1 MCMKTG
7 RGGGED
13 ISPETGRRGNGREN
27 TNGSTSSWSSLRACR
42 DDTSPC
48 KQPVDEYSKS
58 HSKAFLRS
66 KEAIRAQEILYMA
79 MDTRK
84 GIRWLH
90 EELYRLLSDLSSS
103 IFPAASH
110 DLIRCSV
117 RGDFS
122 RSEQALQKTKTSLW
136 QEMLRDARA
145 LHNLAHDVVARI
157 GLKSHVKQHLR
168 FAVTQQTFKECLR
181 THTRPQLLR
190 AWARFSQALFAI
202 PPAALQRRKILR
214 QAQRLLTSSCIIRL
228 QSRLQRVRERNRG
241 FAAGS
246 LSPRQECDAHWLSVG
261 GEGGGDASRKAV
273 MLIEHWQQQGM
284 FARWRD
290 VQQEGERR
298 KRYDDAVECVT
309 SSWALKLT
317 LARVIF
323 GWRQWIHCVQRPFMI
338 AGNIFKE

>member
-1 MCMKTG
+1 
-7 RGGGED
+7 
-13 ISPETGRRGNGREN
+13 
-27 TNGSTSSWSSLRACR
+27 
-42 DDTSPC
+42 
-48 KQPVDEYSKS
+48 
-58 HSKAFLRS
+58 
-66 KEAIRAQEILYMA
+66 MA
-79 MDTRK
+79 MYTRK

-103 IFPAASH
+103 IFTAASH

-122 RSEQALQKTKTSLW
+122 GSEQALQKTKTSLW
-136 QEMLRDARA
+136 QEMLSDARA
-145 LHNLAHDVVARI
+145 LHNLAQDVVARI
-157 GLKSHVKQHLR
+157 GLKSHVSQNLR

-190 AWARFSQALFAI
+190 TWARFSKALFAM
-202 PPAALQRRKILR
+202 PPAALKRRKTLR
-214 QAQRLLTSSCIIRL
+214 QAQRLLTYSCIIRL

-241 FAAGS
+241 FAVAGGCEGSGS
-246 LSPRQECDAHWLSVG
+246 LSPRRECDAHWLSVG
-261 GEGGGDASRKAV
+261 GKGGGDTSRKVV

-290 VQQEGERR
+290 AQQQGERR
-298 KRYDDAVECVT
+298 TRYDDAVECVT

-323 GWRQWIHCVQRPFMI
+323 GWRQWIHRVQRPFMI
-338 AGNIFKE
+338 AGNTYDFLCSFGSS